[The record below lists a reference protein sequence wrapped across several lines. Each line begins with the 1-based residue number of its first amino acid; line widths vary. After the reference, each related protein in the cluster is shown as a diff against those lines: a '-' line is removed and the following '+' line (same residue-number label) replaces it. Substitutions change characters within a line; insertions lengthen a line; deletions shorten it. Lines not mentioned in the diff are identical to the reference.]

1 MDLKTKEVLFGAYCD
16 RCKHKDLAEE
26 EDPCYTCLATPYNE
40 YSHKPVFFE
49 GTVEGFLAAYDHF
62 ADPHYGFYKTKKRLD
77 QYLYELEY
85 DTLDYSYAKTHYASM
100 APAGCTAVRKENV
113 FGRNFDWTY
122 NNLAEF
128 VVHTTHLN
136 GRHASLGVAGSISKL
151 TDEFA
156 QQDTEDPIYKI
167 VPFQLQDGVN
177 ECGVFCS
184 INVVPN
190 DYGSNNSIPEIKLKE
205 TISSLMLIRF
215 VLDNFSSAQAA
226 VQYIR
231 DYVSVIFPDAL
242 HNMGYEVH
250 YMIGDRFKTF
260 CLEFIDAR
268 AKIIDI
274 SKKPIMTNFHLYGV
288 EFNPDG
294 SVYTPATQDGEHD
307 AIRTNHITAHGSG
320 LERYNLANEE
330 FLGEHPLHKM
340 DLISNFRF
348 MEKLLDKLYYTRA
361 YPSSTN
367 PSDPFWYTEFVDAQ
381 HTVASPVSSYS
392 SVVAT
397 ADNYYRNRTREDGK
411 TWQTVHRSVYDLQTG
426 KLFLITQENDY
437 GYAFRI

>member
-16 RCKHKDLAEE
+16 HCKHKDLAEE

-40 YSHKPVFFE
+40 YSHKPTFYE
-49 GTVEGFLAAYDHF
+49 GTEAGFVAHVKHEE
-62 ADPHYGFYKTKKRLD
+62 DPHYGFYDTKKRLN

-100 APAGCTAVRKENV
+100 VPAGCTAVRKENV

-122 NNLAEF
+122 SNLAEF

-136 GRHASLGVAGSISKL
+136 GRHASLGVAGGISKL

-167 VPFQLQDGVN
+167 IPFQLQDGVN
-177 ECGVFCS
+177 EWGVFCS

-190 DYGSNNSIPEIKLKE
+190 GYGSNNSIPEIKLKE

-231 DYVSVIFPDAL
+231 DYVSVIFPDVL
-242 HNMGYEVH
+242 HNMGYEAH

-268 AKIIDI
+268 AKVIDI
-274 SKKPIMTNFHLYGV
+274 SEKPIMTNFHLYGV

-294 SVYTPATQDGEHD
+294 SVYTPATQDDAHD

-320 LERYNLANEE
+320 LERYNLANEK
-330 FLGEHPLHKM
+330 FPHVLSL
-340 DLISNFRF
+340 LS
-348 MEKLLDKLYYTRA
+348 MEMLLRKLYYTRA
-361 YPSSTN
+361 YPSSSD

-397 ADNYYRNRTREDGK
+397 ADSYYRNRTREDGK
-411 TWQTVHRSVYDLQTG
+411 TWQTVHRSVYDLRTG
-426 KLFLITQENDY
+426 TLYLVTQESDS